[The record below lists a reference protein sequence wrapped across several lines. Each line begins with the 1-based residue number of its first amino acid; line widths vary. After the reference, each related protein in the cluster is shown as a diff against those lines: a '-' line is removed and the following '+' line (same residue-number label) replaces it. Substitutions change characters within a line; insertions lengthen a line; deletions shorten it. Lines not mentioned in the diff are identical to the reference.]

1 MLNGSG
7 AYSTLEPLVQKQK
20 LQLKRAQAGNN
31 TLSRLYYRYGS
42 RENCEM
48 SSPHAAHYAST
59 SVDGPSIFSVLN
71 QFPNVCFTLALL
83 TDITY
88 WQTSYLMW
96 TEFSSWLLLVGISF
110 GALALIVGIIA
121 MFTSRAGGL
130 TFGWPRLIGLFVVLM
145 LAFLNNLIH
154 ARDGWTSVVP
164 WGLTLSAL
172 TVLVILVSPWLGTS
186 RVPAWPGRVRP

>member
-20 LQLKRAQAGNN
+20 LQLKGRRRGTIPVSQ
-31 TLSRLYYRYGS
+31 LYYRHGS

-48 SSPHAAHYAST
+48 SSPHAPHYAST
-59 SVDGPSIFSVLN
+59 SLDGPSIFSILT

-110 GALALIVGIIA
+110 GALALIAGIVA
-121 MFTSRAGGL
+121 MFTSRAGGVTL
-130 TFGWPRLIGLFVVLM
+130 GWPRLIGLFVVLM
-145 LAFLNNLIH
+145 LAFFNNLIH

-172 TVLVILVSPWLGTS
+172 TVLVILMSPWLGT
-186 RVPAWPGRVRP
+186 RVHVWPGRVRP